1 MEMSDM
7 LQLSLSK
14 LSERTVSSELRLHSY
29 FETQRQAKAYPTFN
43 RQLAI
48 GIVRLRLLFH
58 FHIVLRVLV
67 D

>member
-7 LQLSLSK
+7 LKLSLSK

-48 GIVRLRLLFH
+48 GNWH
-58 FHIVLRVLV
+58 C
-67 D
+67 